1 MAVFVF
7 QHYVMICWL
16 SVKKRKKALLWF
28 MAHYTLLWSIQKNN
42 YHIITVSCF
51 VCRSEMFAAQTV
63 PKILKKVK
71 KELAKAIAAIDNDGF
86 QNIKW
91 DDKAEKA
98 TKYGDAVACVHG
110 YKQLLQR

>member
-1 MAVFVF
+1 
-7 QHYVMICWL
+7 MICGSL
-16 SVKKRKKALLWF
+16 YFIMK
-28 MAHYTLLWSIQKNN
+28 YPKNN

-63 PKILKKVK
+63 PKRLKKVK